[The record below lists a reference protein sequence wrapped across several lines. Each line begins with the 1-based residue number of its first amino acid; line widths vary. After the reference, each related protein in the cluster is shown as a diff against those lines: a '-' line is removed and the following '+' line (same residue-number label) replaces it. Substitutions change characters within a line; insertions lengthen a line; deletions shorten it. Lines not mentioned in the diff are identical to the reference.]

1 MAEKSICVSPTC
13 IFGSDRLFA
22 VAMIDKQID
31 SKDVET
37 LQNGDESRS
46 LQIKFLFFA
55 RARDL
60 TGMTEMPL
68 EVSYGS
74 TAGDC
79 LNKVISHFPRL
90 EEIRGCMLLAR
101 NEEYTPE
108 STTVKDGDELAIIPP
123 ISGG

>member
-1 MAEKSICVSPTC
+1 MVN
-13 IFGSDRLFA
+13 
-22 VAMIDKQID
+22 KQMD
-31 SKDVET
+31 SKDVEA
-37 LQNGDESRS
+37 LPNGDESKS

-60 TGMTEMPL
+60 TGMSEIPL

-79 LNKVISHFPRL
+79 LKKVFSHFPCL

-101 NEEYTPE
+101 NEEYTAE
-108 STTVKDGDELAIIPP
+108 STAVKDGDELAIIPP

>member
-1 MAEKSICVSPTC
+1 
-13 IFGSDRLFA
+13 
-22 VAMIDKQID
+22 MIDKKID
-31 SKDVET
+31 SKDVEA
-37 LQNGDESRS
+37 LQQNGDESRS

-101 NEEYTPE
+101 NEEYTAE

>member
-1 MAEKSICVSPTC
+1 MLPLLLNML
-13 IFGSDRLFA
+13 DRLFA
-22 VAMIDKQID
+22 MDMIDKQID

-46 LQIKFLFFA
+46 LQVKFLFFA

-60 TGMTEMPL
+60 TGMSEMPL